1 VVVNTAIYN
10 DIRLPLKNGVTELLH
25 RTVLRRSAVHCVVSL
40 VAQRGRASD
49 LRSRNHEFDPR
60 LGRDSAHDDS
70 GQVVHTLMPFPQ
82 TVTHGV

>member
-1 VVVNTAIYN
+1 MVVNTAIYN